1 MRQHTAVLLL
11 LARSTLYPVLG
22 LLALLG
28 LVEWGLF
35 SRALDNSMFM
45 NQLLGNGP
53 TVLEPVI
60 EASGLGWA
68 LAVGFLALSAL
79 LCASGCVRG
88 TRSDY
93 TLRRLSLP
101 EWTIFLWQGAYN
113 SACLLLLWA
122 SQATVALGLSAW
134 FTARTGADSLAVFL
148 AFYRDPIFHSLL
160 PLEDGWVWA
169 RNLVICLELG
179 IIDAFVPYQQRRGRP
194 VISIVAWLGI
204 LWTIGLFPDSM
215 GNEGLL
221 WHVFMLAIIVFFAC
235 RTVFFPKREENDETD

>member
-28 LVEWGLF
+28 LAEWGLF
-35 SRALDNSMFM
+35 SMALERALAAC
-45 NQLLGNGP
+45 P
-53 TVLEPVI
+53 TALETVI
-60 EASGLGWA
+60 ETSGLGWA

-134 FTARTGADSLAVFL
+134 FTARTGADGMAVFL